1 MSRRSLLTA
10 LSDTA
15 GAVALAPPSRP
26 RQTPPSAGLGGIG
39 RSPSALEGVVATAS

>member
-10 LSDTA
+10 MGDTA

-26 RQTPPSAGLGGIG
+26 VRRRLAGQGGIG
-39 RSPSALEGVVATAS
+39 AGALAHSKAGGG